1 MAMKL
6 QVTYNPNLD
15 TLYLTSPSCSGKWMD
30 SHDGMFFFLVY
41 NQRTDASPTGF
52 EIHHFTEV
60 WDDKKLLPRLDMRF
74 DVLGTEVK
82 EATLKEVLRWAF
94 EQYVAKKPGAFYI
107 EPEEQYVAVREGE
120 EEPGYES

>member
-1 MAMKL
+1 MKL

-41 NQRTDASPTGF
+41 NQRADASPTGF

-60 WDDKKLLPRLDMRF
+60 WDDEKLLPWLDMRF

-82 EATLKEVLRWAF
+82 EATLKEVLHWAF
-94 EQYVAKKPGAFYI
+94 EQYVARRPSAVYVA
-107 EPEEQYVAVREGE
+107 PREQYMAVREGE

>member
-30 SHDGMFFFLVY
+30 SQDGMFFFLIY
-41 NQRTDASPTGF
+41 NQRADTSPTGF

-60 WDDKKLLPRLDMRF
+60 WDDEKLLPRLDMRF
-74 DVLGTEVK
+74 DLLGTEVK
-82 EATLKEVLRWAF
+82 EATFKEVLRWAF
-94 EQYVAKKPGAFYI
+94 ERYGAKKPDTVYI

-120 EEPGYES
+120 EEPGYGS